1 MTSFENI
8 HEIDLFS
15 LIKITSVAPFDEF
28 NDTCAKDN
36 LAIVI
41 DKDYIKNRLK
51 VRLLQLKKEIWLD
64 AFTQFEMVIVL
75 WWYRKERK
83 YLSQDKLLIAKGLLI
98 GSALISYKIALLIGY
113 YKQHKNDVNNMK
125 SEESK
130 EGDGK

>member
-28 NDTCAKDN
+28 NETCAKDN

-64 AFTQFEMVIVL
+64 ASTQFEMVI
-75 WWYRKERK
+75 
-83 YLSQDKLLIAKGLLI
+83 
-98 GSALISYKIALLIGY
+98 AL
-113 YKQHKNDVNNMK
+113 
-125 SEESK
+125 
-130 EGDGK
+130 